1 MNRRRKNFT
10 RAQRKKAKKTFKVGD
25 VVTWGLGLISH
36 RVIEVL
42 EHGVKVDISKSDL
55 ARYYGNTY
63 FVAFDHN
70 ARNGVYHHEGGKGVR
85 LSHDVPDVKRPTSD
99 PLTGKSFPHLT
110 DDERREM
117 FG

>member
-1 MNRRRKNFT
+1 MVRHKNFT

-42 EHGVKVDISKSDL
+42 EHGVKVDISKSDI
-55 ARYYGNTY
+55 AKYYGDTY

-70 ARNGVYHHEGGKGVR
+70 ARNGTVHHEGGKGVR
-85 LSHDVPDVKRPTSD
+85 LSSDPPDVKRHTCD
-99 PLTGKSFPHLT
+99 PLTGRSFPHLT
-110 DDERREM
+110 DEQRKEM